1 MSLTADAATIL
12 SSGIRL
18 TAPLAF
24 AACGEY
30 LAERAGTLNVSVEA
44 MMLGAAFGAVAVADL
59 TGSATTGLLA
69 GALTGA
75 LIGLLHG
82 ILSYGAQV
90 DTFITGLV
98 LNALVLGLTSYLIAT
113 SDLDSH
119 QVTQVSVPLLRDL
132 PVLGTPLAVE
142 RWPVYLLLVL
152 VPSTWWLVDR
162 SRWGLELRAA
172 GENPAAADMT
182 GIRVNLRRRQAL
194 LWCGA
199 LSGLGGAYL
208 AVGEVGSFNQNMTA
222 GRGYLVIAAVIFG
235 GWRLGRTLAGCAL
248 FGLAD
253 ALRLALPALGLTV
266 NSQLL
271 VSAPYV
277 LALLAML
284 LFTNRHRR
292 PGGLGRSFRRGAAP
306 FG

>member
-1 MSLTADAATIL
+1 MSSVSGDLATIL

-30 LAERAGTLNVSVEA
+30 VAERAGTLNVSVEA
-44 MMLGAAFGAVAVADL
+44 MMLGAAFGSIAVAGL
-59 TGSATTGLLA
+59 TGSATAGLLGGVLV
-69 GALTGA
+69 GALVGLVHGA
-75 LIGLLHG
+75 LSHRWH
-82 ILSYGAQV
+82 V
-90 DTFITGLV
+90 NTFVVGLV
-98 LNALVLGLTSYLIAT
+98 LNALVLGLTSYLVT
-113 SDLDSH
+113 VGELGRH
-119 QVTQVSVPLLRDL
+119 QVALLSVPGLRDL
-132 PVLGTPLAVE
+132 PVLGAPLFVE
-142 RWPVYLLLVL
+142 RWPVYLLLAL
-152 VPSTWWLVDR
+152 VPLTWWLVER

-172 GENPAAADMT
+172 GENPEAADMT

-199 LSGLGGAYL
+199 LAGLGGAYL

-235 GWRLGRTLAGCAL
+235 GWRLGLTLVGCAV

-253 ALRLALPALGLTV
+253 ALRLALPALGYTV

-271 VSAPYV
+271 VSAPYL

-284 LFTNRHRR
+284 LFTTRQRR
-292 PGGLGRSFRRGAAP
+292 PGALAQPFRRAS
-306 FG
+306 

>member
-1 MSLTADAATIL
+1 MSSIAANLETIL

-18 TAPLAF
+18 AAPLAF

-30 LAERAGTLNVSVEA
+30 VAERAGTLNVSVEA
-44 MMLGAAFGAVAVADL
+44 MMLGAAFGAIAVAGL
-59 TGSATTGLLA
+59 TGSATAGLLA
-69 GALTGA
+69 GVPLGTVV
-75 LIGLLHG
+75 GLAHG
-82 ILSYGAQV
+82 TLAHRWHIN
-90 DTFITGLV
+90 TFVAGLV
-98 LNALVLGLTSYLIAT
+98 LNALVLGLTSYLLT
-113 SDLDSH
+113 VGELGRH
-119 QVTQVSVPLLRDL
+119 QVAQVSVPVLRDL
-132 PVLGTPLAVE
+132 PVLGTPLFTE
-142 RWPVYLLLVL
+142 RWPVYLLLPL
-152 VPSTWWLVDR
+152 LPLTWWLVER

-172 GENPAAADMT
+172 GENPQAADMT

-199 LSGLGGAYL
+199 LAGLGGAYL

-253 ALRLALPALGLTV
+253 ALRLALPALGYTV

-271 VSAPYV
+271 ISAPYL

-284 LFTNRHRR
+284 LFTTRQRR
-292 PGGLGRSFRRGAAP
+292 PAALAQPFRRP
-306 FG
+306 S

>member
-1 MSLTADAATIL
+1 VSGVAGDLATIL

-30 LAERAGTLNVSVEA
+30 VAERAGTLNVSVEA
-44 MMLGAAFGAVAVADL
+44 MMLGAAFGSIAVADL
-59 TGSATTGLLA
+59 TGSATAGLLA
-69 GALTGA
+69 GVLLGA
-75 LIGLLHG
+75 LVGLAHG
-82 ILSYGAQV
+82 ALSHRWQV
-90 DTFITGLV
+90 NTFVVGLV
-98 LNALVLGLTSYLIAT
+98 LNALVLGLTSYLVT
-113 SDLDSH
+113 VGELGRH
-119 QVTQVSVPLLRDL
+119 QVAQVSVPGLRDL
-132 PVLGTPLAVE
+132 PVLGAPLFVE
-142 RWPVYLLLVL
+142 RWPVYLLLAL
-152 VPSTWWLVDR
+152 VPLAWWLVER

-172 GENPAAADMT
+172 GENPEAADMT

-199 LSGLGGAYL
+199 LAGLGGAYL

-235 GWRLGRTLAGCAL
+235 GWRLGRTLVGCAL

-253 ALRLALPALGLTV
+253 ALRLALPALGYTV

-271 VSAPYV
+271 VSAPYL

-284 LFTNRHRR
+284 LFTTRQRR
-292 PGGLGRSFRRGAAP
+292 PGALARPFRRA
-306 FG
+306 